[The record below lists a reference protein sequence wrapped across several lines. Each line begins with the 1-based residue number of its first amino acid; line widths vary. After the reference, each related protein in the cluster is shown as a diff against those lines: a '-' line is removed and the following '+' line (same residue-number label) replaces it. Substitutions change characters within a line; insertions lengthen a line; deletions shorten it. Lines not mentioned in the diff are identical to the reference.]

1 MVFFLCDF
9 CRLATHFRLF
19 ENAKVAP
26 LGCKSGTFGEL
37 TIRFGVFRVA
47 ENEEKVMVRE
57 VKIAQKGGQVCRKS
71 SLIIT
76 FLDSVFRFWV
86 LESIFFAIFE
96 SYFPLLTM
104 LIFDQ
109 KSLHFQSSK

>member
-1 MVFFLCDF
+1 MAFLCDF

-57 VKIAQKGGQVCRKS
+57 VKITQKGGKCAENPPLS
-71 SLIIT
+71 SL
-76 FLDSVFRFWV
+76 F
-86 LESIFFAIFE
+86 
-96 SYFPLLTM
+96 
-104 LIFDQ
+104 
-109 KSLHFQSSK
+109 

>member
-1 MVFFLCDF
+1 MAFLCDF

-26 LGCKSGTFGEL
+26 LGCKSGTFRLQNRLRCTLKVAPSDCKSGTFGEL

-57 VKIAQKGGQVCRKS
+57 AKIAQKGG
-71 SLIIT
+71 
-76 FLDSVFRFWV
+76 
-86 LESIFFAIFE
+86 
-96 SYFPLLTM
+96 
-104 LIFDQ
+104 
-109 KSLHFQSSK
+109 

>member
-1 MVFFLCDF
+1 MAFLCNF

-57 VKIAQKGGQVCRKS
+57 VKIAQKGGQVCRKH

-76 FLDSVFRFWV
+76 FSDSVFRFWV
-86 LESIFFAIFE
+86 LKSIFFAIFE
-96 SYFPLLTM
+96 SYFLFLTL

-109 KSLHFQSSK
+109 KSLHFQSPK